1 VAELQGLGAALSEAE
16 RAGLEILAISPDPN
30 EQSQRLAEGLGLRYR
45 FLADRDLVVAR
56 RWGLLHPGGG
66 PKGQDVPRP
75 ATVILDRDGR
85 VRWFSVS
92 RNIQVRP
99 DPDEVRRAVRGL

>member
-1 VAELQGLGAALSEAE
+1 MSEAE
-16 RAGLEILAISPDPN
+16 RAGLEILAVSPDPN
-30 EQSQRLAEGLGLRYR
+30 EQSQRMAEGLGLGYR
-45 FLADRDLVVAR
+45 FLADRDLAVTR

-66 PKGQDVPRP
+66 PNGQDVPRP
-75 ATVILDRDGR
+75 TTVVLDREGI

-99 DPDEVRRAVRGL
+99 DPDEVRRAVRSL

>member
-1 VAELQGLGAALSEAE
+1 MSEAE
-16 RAGLEILAISPDPN
+16 RAGLEILAVSPDPN
-30 EQSQRLAEGLGLRYR
+30 EQSQRMAEGLGLGYR
-45 FLADRDLVVAR
+45 FLADRDLAVTR

-66 PKGQDVPRP
+66 PNGQDVPRP
-75 ATVILDRDGR
+75 TTVVLDGEGV

-99 DPDEVRRAVRGL
+99 DPDEVRRAVRSL

>member
-1 VAELQGLGAALSEAE
+1 LSEAE
-16 RAGLEILAISPDPN
+16 RAGLEILAVSPDPN
-30 EQSQRLAEGLGLRYR
+30 EQSQRMAEGLGLGYR
-45 FLADRDLVVAR
+45 FLADRDLAVTR

-66 PKGQDVPRP
+66 PNGQDVPRP
-75 ATVILDRDGR
+75 TTVVLDGEGV

-99 DPDEVRRAVRGL
+99 DPDEVRRAVRSL